1 MLSYFFAAADRFKT
15 RQPQF
20 FVLNVKY
27 FKISENSSQYVKFL
41 PSIHSNIYNSFNE
54 GANKMTVTGY
64 VRENILYINLSGEMD
79 ECSAPEARAGCDKLI
94 EEHLNARK
102 IIINLSEVAFMDS
115 TGIGFLI
122 GRYKK
127 ASKLSVPLYIEKP
140 NFAADK
146 ILNLSGIYSL
156 IPKAE

>member
-1 MLSYFFAAADRFKT
+1 
-15 RQPQF
+15 
-20 FVLNVKY
+20 
-27 FKISENSSQYVKFL
+27 
-41 PSIHSNIYNSFNE
+41 
-54 GANKMTVTGY
+54 MTVTGY
-64 VRENILYINLSGEMD
+64 LRDKMLYINLSGEMD
-79 ECSAPEARAGCDKLI
+79 EYTAQEARAKCDRLI
-94 EEHLNARK
+94 EENANAK
-102 IIINLSEVAFMDS
+102 KVVINLSEVAFMDS

-127 ASKLSVPLYIEKP
+127 ASRLAVPLYIENP

>member
-1 MLSYFFAAADRFKT
+1 MVVSGYLKDKT
-15 RQPQF
+15 
-20 FVLNVKY
+20 
-27 FKISENSSQYVKFL
+27 
-41 PSIHSNIYNSFNE
+41 
-54 GANKMTVTGY
+54 
-64 VRENILYINLSGEMD
+64 LYIYLSGEMD
-79 ECSAPEARAGCDKLI
+79 ECSAQTARAKCDRLI
-94 EEHLNARK
+94 EEHINAKK
-102 IIINLSEVAFMDS
+102 IVINLSEIAFMDS

-127 ASKLSVPLYIEKP
+127 AGALGVPLYVEKP

>member
-1 MLSYFFAAADRFKT
+1 
-15 RQPQF
+15 
-20 FVLNVKY
+20 
-27 FKISENSSQYVKFL
+27 
-41 PSIHSNIYNSFNE
+41 
-54 GANKMTVTGY
+54 MTVTGY
-64 VRENILYINLSGEMD
+64 MREKILYINLSGEMD
-79 ECSAPEARAGCDKLI
+79 ECSALI
-94 EEHLNARK
+94 EENINAKRV
-102 IIINLSEVAFMDS
+102 IINLSEIEFMDS

-127 ASKLSVPLYIEKP
+127 ASRLSLPLFVEKP

>member
-1 MLSYFFAAADRFKT
+1 
-15 RQPQF
+15 
-20 FVLNVKY
+20 
-27 FKISENSSQYVKFL
+27 
-41 PSIHSNIYNSFNE
+41 
-54 GANKMTVTGY
+54 MTVTGY
-64 VRENILYINLSGEMD
+64 LRDKKLYINLCGEMD
-79 ECSAPEARAGCDKLI
+79 ECSAQEARAKCDKLI
-94 EEHLNARK
+94 EDNADA
-102 IIINLSEVAFMDS
+102 EVAFMDS

-127 ASKLSVPLYIEKP
+127 ASRLSVPLYIEKP

>member
-1 MLSYFFAAADRFKT
+1 MK
-15 RQPQF
+15 
-20 FVLNVKY
+20 V
-27 FKISENSSQYVKFL
+27 ENTKSQ
-41 PSIHSNIYNSFNE
+41 
-54 GANKMTVTGY
+54 TT
-64 VRENILYINLSGEMD
+64 LYIKLIGDMD
-79 ECSAPEARAGCDKLI
+79 EYSAASVRQKCDKLI
-94 EEHLNARK
+94 DENLSVKK

-127 ASKLSVPLYIEKP
+127 AARLGIPLMVEKP

-146 ILNLSGIYSL
+146 VLSLSGIYTL

>member
-1 MLSYFFAAADRFKT
+1 
-15 RQPQF
+15 
-20 FVLNVKY
+20 
-27 FKISENSSQYVKFL
+27 
-41 PSIHSNIYNSFNE
+41 
-54 GANKMTVTGY
+54 MTVTGY
-64 VRENILYINLSGEMD
+64 TRERILYINLSGEMD
-79 ECSAPEARAGCDKLI
+79 ECSAQDARAKCDKPI
-94 EEHLNARK
+94 EENLNAKK

-127 ASKLSVPLYIEKP
+127 ASKLAMPMYIENP

>member
-1 MLSYFFAAADRFKT
+1 M
-15 RQPQF
+15 
-20 FVLNVKY
+20 V
-27 FKISENSSQYVKFL
+27 
-41 PSIHSNIYNSFNE
+41 
-54 GANKMTVTGY
+54 VTGY
-64 VRENILYINLSGEMD
+64 MRDKTLYINLKGEMD
-79 ECSAPEARAGCDKLI
+79 ECSAVSARAECDKLI
-94 EEHLNARK
+94 EDCASAKRVV
-102 IIINLSEVAFMDS
+102 INLSDVEFMDS

-127 ASKLSVPLYIEKP
+127 ASRLSVPLFVEKP

>member
-1 MLSYFFAAADRFKT
+1 
-15 RQPQF
+15 
-20 FVLNVKY
+20 
-27 FKISENSSQYVKFL
+27 
-41 PSIHSNIYNSFNE
+41 
-54 GANKMTVTGY
+54 
-64 VRENILYINLSGEMD
+64 MD
-79 ECSAPEARAGCDKLI
+79 ECSSQEARQKCDKLI
-94 EEHLNARK
+94 EENVNAKK
-102 IIINLSEVAFMDS
+102 IVINLSEVAFMDS

-127 ASKLSVPLYIEKP
+127 AAKLSVPLFIENP

>member
-1 MLSYFFAAADRFKT
+1 
-15 RQPQF
+15 
-20 FVLNVKY
+20 
-27 FKISENSSQYVKFL
+27 
-41 PSIHSNIYNSFNE
+41 
-54 GANKMTVTGY
+54 MTVTGY
-64 VRENILYINLSGEMD
+64 LRDRKLYINLDGEMD
-79 ECSAPEARAGCDKLI
+79 ECSAQSARVKCDKLI
-94 EEHLNARK
+94 EENANVKK
-102 IIINLSEVAFMDS
+102 IIVNLSSVAFMDS

-127 ASKLSVPLYIEKP
+127 AARLSIPLYIEQP

>member
-1 MLSYFFAAADRFKT
+1 M
-15 RQPQF
+15 
-20 FVLNVKY
+20 V
-27 FKISENSSQYVKFL
+27 
-41 PSIHSNIYNSFNE
+41 
-54 GANKMTVTGY
+54 VTGY
-64 VRENILYINLSGEMD
+64 LRDKILHLDLSGEMD
-79 ECSAPEARAGCDKLI
+79 ECSAQDARARCDKFI
-94 EEHLNARK
+94 EDNISAKK
-102 IIINLSEVAFMDS
+102 IVINLSEVEFMDS

-127 ASKLSVPLYIEKP
+127 ANRYGVKLYIEKP

>member
-1 MLSYFFAAADRFKT
+1 
-15 RQPQF
+15 
-20 FVLNVKY
+20 
-27 FKISENSSQYVKFL
+27 
-41 PSIHSNIYNSFNE
+41 
-54 GANKMTVTGY
+54 MTVTGY
-64 VRENILYINLSGEMD
+64 VRDRILYINLCGEMD
-79 ECSAPEARAGCDKLI
+79 ECASQDARVKCDRLI
-94 EEHLNARK
+94 ENNVGIGK

-127 ASKLSVPLYIEKP
+127 AAKLSVPLYIEKP

-146 ILNLSGIYSL
+146 ILNISGIYSL

>member
-1 MLSYFFAAADRFKT
+1 M
-15 RQPQF
+15 
-20 FVLNVKY
+20 V
-27 FKISENSSQYVKFL
+27 
-41 PSIHSNIYNSFNE
+41 
-54 GANKMTVTGY
+54 VTGY
-64 VRENILYINLSGEMD
+64 IRDKVLHVNLSGEMD
-79 ECSAPEARAGCDKLI
+79 ECSAQDARAQCDRLI
-94 EEHLNARK
+94 EDHANAK
-102 IIINLSEVAFMDS
+102 SIVINLAEVAFMDS

-127 ASKLSVPLYIEKP
+127 AKRLSVPLFIEKP

>member
-1 MLSYFFAAADRFKT
+1 
-15 RQPQF
+15 
-20 FVLNVKY
+20 
-27 FKISENSSQYVKFL
+27 
-41 PSIHSNIYNSFNE
+41 
-54 GANKMTVTGY
+54 MTVTGY
-64 VRENILYINLSGEMD
+64 TRERILYINLSGEMD
-79 ECSAPEARAGCDKLI
+79 ECSAQDARAKCDKLI
-94 EEHLNARK
+94 EENLNARK

-127 ASKLSVPLYIEKP
+127 ASKLAMPMYIENP

>member
-1 MLSYFFAAADRFKT
+1 MVVSGCVSGK
-15 RQPQF
+15 
-20 FVLNVKY
+20 V
-27 FKISENSSQYVKFL
+27 
-41 PSIHSNIYNSFNE
+41 
-54 GANKMTVTGY
+54 
-64 VRENILYINLSGEMD
+64 LYISRSGEMD
-79 ECSAPEARAGCDKLI
+79 ECSAQSARAKCDKLI
-94 EEHLNARK
+94 DDNLGVTK

-127 ASKLSVPLYIEKP
+127 ASKLSIPLCVEKP

-156 IPKAE
+156 IPKEK

>member
-1 MLSYFFAAADRFKT
+1 
-15 RQPQF
+15 
-20 FVLNVKY
+20 
-27 FKISENSSQYVKFL
+27 
-41 PSIHSNIYNSFNE
+41 
-54 GANKMTVTGY
+54 MTVTGY
-64 VRENILYINLSGEMD
+64 TRERILYINLSGEMD
-79 ECSAPEARAGCDKLI
+79 ECSAQDARAKCDKLI
-94 EEHLNARK
+94 EENLNAKK

-127 ASKLSVPLYIEKP
+127 ASKLAMPMYIENP

>member
-1 MLSYFFAAADRFKT
+1 MVVSG
-15 RQPQF
+15 
-20 FVLNVKY
+20 
-27 FKISENSSQYVKFL
+27 YVKDK
-41 PSIHSNIYNSFNE
+41 S
-54 GANKMTVTGY
+54 
-64 VRENILYINLSGEMD
+64 LYISLSGEMD
-79 ECSAPEARAGCDKLI
+79 ECSSQEARIKCDKLI
-94 EEHLNARK
+94 EDNLNVKR
-102 IIINLSEVAFMDS
+102 IIINLSDVAFMDS

-127 ASKLSVPLYIEKP
+127 ASKLALPLFIAKP